1 MGNHRLL
8 LMSKYNGLDGDIG
21 RSEMLKFLI
30 CCLGV
35 MLTWIPMQAC
45 ASDVF
50 MTNTVASSLVGDIY
64 TSVSPYNL
72 CSTDKAVNADVKTHV
87 ESAIARYV
95 TDASTQKS
103 LLQGIQ
109 SAFVNG
115 CRFTDVYSSIKFIRE
130 AVQLART
137 KPVKDTAE
145 DVQPKNSSISCSL
158 QHTAITGGTISKAT
172 ISKAVVIYTLDDK
185 EYTESIT
192 DGTIEVKDATIITGE
207 VTGGTC
213 TKGTIEGK
221 SLIEGTAFTASKLT
235 NVKLLEHDAYTNVTL
250 LDVSLKTATIAETD
264 IGDTKKT
271 DTLPVSTESKNIP
284 YAGDLVQFKVDV
296 PGFKPID
303 STSNTTVTGN
313 EGSCFQVTR
322 DVGVNEYQ
330 KNEQPMLIGHFVDF
344 KDDWRFDCKKS
355 HLPTNIAYIVRKDTV
370 ADFYQRYRSG
380 WVYGVMVTPFKFIP
394 AFRRTSTGATVGPYV
409 GRRLY
414 DSQGLSTSVVVS
426 AGITSA
432 EVTSMAGNKSN
443 LMGTSLAAAYL
454 VNIKSSFNV
463 GILVGTDLFEKGVTR
478 PDYAGKAW
486 IGVNIGYALDD

>member
-1 MGNHRLL
+1 
-8 LMSKYNGLDGDIG
+8 
-21 RSEMLKFLI
+21 
-30 CCLGV
+30 
-35 MLTWIPMQAC
+35 
-45 ASDVF
+45 
-50 MTNTVASSLVGDIY
+50 MTDTVASSLVGDIY

-103 LLQGIQ
+103 LLQGVQ

-115 CRFTDVYSSIKFIRE
+115 CRFTDVYSSKKFIRE

-137 KPVKDTAE
+137 KPVKDTAD

-185 EYTESIT
+185 EHTESIT

-213 TKGTIEGK
+213 SKGTIKGK
-221 SLIEGTAFTASKLT
+221 ALNGATIEDTAFTASKLT
-235 NVKLLEHDAYTNVTL
+235 NVKLLNRDTYTSVSL
-250 LDVSLKTATIAETD
+250 LDVSLKKATIAETD
-264 IGDTKKT
+264 IGETKKS

-296 PGFKPID
+296 PGFQPIG

-322 DVGVNEYQ
+322 DVGVNEYLNN
-330 KNEQPMLIGHFVDF
+330 KSPMLIGHFVDF
-344 KDDWRFDCKKS
+344 KDDWRFDCNKS
-355 HLPTNIAYIVRKDTV
+355 DLPTNIAYIVRKDTV

-394 AFRRTSTGATVGPYV
+394 AFSRTSTGATVGPYV
-409 GRRLY
+409 GLRLY
-414 DSQGLSTSVVVS
+414 DSQGLSTSLAIS
-426 AGITSA
+426 AGLTSA
-432 EVTSMAGNKSN
+432 QVTSTAGDKTN
-443 LMGTSLAAAYL
+443 LIGTSLAVAYL